1 MRFFLLVTLLL
12 FSKIAQGQDTTNLV
26 TISFENTDQ
35 KTAIKQLQE
44 KTGLQFYYLDE
55 WLKEEVVSGTYTN
68 VPLETI
74 LDDLFK
80 DTLLN
85 YYILKEKEVVLTR
98 NIIIYDELP
107 ERFFGEKKDSII
119 ETQKKRRIAPIFYD
133 KKQRS
138 SKVKTPTV
146 RIGKATKD
154 NRDTYVLKGYARKAN
169 TGKPISN
176 LAIVVEGKDLGT
188 STDQNGYYE
197 IELPAGENIL
207 STASLGIADSRK
219 RVIIFNDGEL
229 DFNLDE
235 SLEVLDAVILE
246 SNRDQNVKDVVTGK
260 EEVDVEASKNIPLVL
275 GERDVLKVATA
286 LPGITTAGEGAAGLN
301 VRGGKADQNLTLLDD
316 VLIYNPQHFFGL
328 FSALNPFTIGK
339 VDIYKGA
346 IPAEYGGR
354 LSSVFDIKT
363 KDPNTEKLEVE
374 ASLGPVTS
382 NITVQTPVVKEKS
395 GLMIGARGA
404 YANWILRS
412 LDDEALNNSE
422 ASFYDGIITY
432 NHKINEKNNI
442 KATGY
447 YSRDDFSITS
457 DSTYVYSN
465 QAISLKWDHKFND
478 KHQGNVLLANSR
490 YEFDINFDGETND
503 DFKLGY
509 SVNETELKLKMDY
522 NHSPKYKFNYGLSN
536 KLYQVQPGSIEPD
549 GDGSIITPLTI
560 DKEKA
565 LESAAFISGK
575 FDFTPKFSVNA
586 GIRYSLYNALG
597 EGSQRRYEEN
607 RPRNEG
613 TVIDTIQYKNNEVIQ
628 TYDGLEARFSARYIL
643 WPNFSLKAGYSN
655 TYQYIHTLSNNTTVS
670 PIDTWKLSDLNIE
683 PQRAQQ
689 ISFGA
694 FKNFNEGVYELS
706 IEGFYKKLD
715 NILDFK
721 VGSQILLNEN
731 VETEVLQ
738 GEGKAYGVEFLLRKN
753 SGKLNGWLSYTYS
766 RSLIKLDSE
775 FPEEV
780 VNNGNFFPANYD
792 KPHDIS
798 LVTNYKFTKRFSLS
812 ANFVYQTGRPV
823 TFPVGQFTLNG
834 SEFVVFSDR
843 NRFRIPDFYR
853 LDLGFNVEGNHKNK
867 KLAHSFWTISI
878 YNVLGRNNPFSV
890 FFVAEDGEIKP
901 LQSSIFS
908 IPVPSITYNLKF

>member
-1 MRFFLLVTLLL
+1 M
-12 FSKIAQGQDTTNLV
+12 
-26 TISFENTDQ
+26 
-35 KTAIKQLQE
+35 
-44 KTGLQFYYLDE
+44 
-55 WLKEEVVSGTYTN
+55 
-68 VPLETI
+68 
-74 LDDLFK
+74 
-80 DTLLN
+80 
-85 YYILKEKEVVLTR
+85 
-98 NIIIYDELP
+98 
-107 ERFFGEKKDSII
+107 
-119 ETQKKRRIAPIFYD
+119 
-133 KKQRS
+133 
-138 SKVKTPTV
+138 
-146 RIGKATKD
+146 
-154 NRDTYVLKGYARKAN
+154 
-169 TGKPISN
+169 
-176 LAIVVEGKDLGT
+176 
-188 STDQNGYYE
+188 
-197 IELPAGENIL
+197 
-207 STASLGIADSRK
+207 
-219 RVIIFNDGEL
+219 
-229 DFNLDE
+229 
-235 SLEVLDAVILE
+235 
-246 SNRDQNVKDVVTGK
+246 
-260 EEVDVEASKNIPLVL
+260 
-275 GERDVLKVATA
+275 LKVATA

-374 ASLGPVTS
+374 ASFGPVTS

-395 GLMIGARGA
+395 GLMIGVRGA

-432 NHKINEKNNI
+432 NHKINEKNKI

-490 YEFDINFDGETND
+490 YQFDINFDGETND